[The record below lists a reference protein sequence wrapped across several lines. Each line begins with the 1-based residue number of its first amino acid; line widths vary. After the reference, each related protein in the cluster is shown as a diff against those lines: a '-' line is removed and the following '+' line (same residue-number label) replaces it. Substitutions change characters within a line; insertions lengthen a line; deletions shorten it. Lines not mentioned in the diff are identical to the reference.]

1 MRALHAA
8 VQLLLPSC
16 LLGHGELSMGI
27 RAQLFLLPCAPRCA
41 AAAIVEQRQH
51 SVLASIADSAV
62 ASNACDGCD
71 TADDAA
77 LLPPALGSD
86 SRCRVAPRRPPPLRA
101 VATSVWQGYDTDG
114 TPAALTASVESKPQ
128 PDLDRGGSERHLTTP
143 VGTFVPVTLP
153 WAAPAWQWEA
163 DRRQATREAV
173 GAACFLT
180 ML

>member
-1 MRALHAA
+1 
-8 VQLLLPSC
+8 
-16 LLGHGELSMGI
+16 MGI
-27 RAQLFLLPCAPRCA
+27 SAQLFLLPFAPRCA
-41 AAAIVEQRQH
+41 AAAIVEQRQR

-71 TADDAA
+71 TVGDAA

-86 SRCRVAPRRPPPLRA
+86 SRCRVAPRPPPPLRA
-101 VATSVWQGYDTDG
+101 VATSVWQGYDT
-114 TPAALTASVESKPQ
+114 PAALTANVEPKPQ
-128 PDLDRGGSERHLTTP
+128 PDLDRGGSERHPTAP

-153 WAAPAWQWEA
+153 WAAPAWQWDA